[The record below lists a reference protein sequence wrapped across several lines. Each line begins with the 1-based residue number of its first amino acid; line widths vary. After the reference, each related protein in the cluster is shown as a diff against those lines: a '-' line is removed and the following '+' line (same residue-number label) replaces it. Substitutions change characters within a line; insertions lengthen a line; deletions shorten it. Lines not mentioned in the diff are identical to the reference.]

1 MHRGRLGP
9 KEKADWNRTGMKVT
23 SSLKPLAYIA
33 TGNPAHTQWETELL
47 TKQALALQPD
57 CLGSN
62 PDSAIAT
69 CHSLGNLLNFPKKWG
84 WKQFLPQMKTAHLA
98 ESSTCMSHYH
108 HFKVAPSARVTSW
121 EASSLSPV
129 NVIHQ
134 GLWLLSLLFSD
145 QGIYQ
150 IGCCYMS
157 LISMQTVSSL
167 WAKFACPLLP
177 DFHKWKHYNR
187 HI

>member
-1 MHRGRLGP
+1 MLEQGWYESHLTFESPGT
-9 KEKADWNRTGMKVT
+9 DSNW
-23 SSLKPLAYIA
+23 KPCSHPMRDRLAYR
-33 TGNPAHTQWETELL
+33 
-47 TKQALALQPD
+47 ALALPPD

-69 CHSLGNLLNFPKKWG
+69 CGSLGNLFNFPKKWG
-84 WKQFLPQMKTAHLA
+84 WQQFVPQVEIVHLA
-98 ESSTCMSHYH
+98 ESSTCLSHYH
-108 HFKVAPSARVTSW
+108 HFKVAPSGRVTSW
-121 EASSLSPV
+121 EGSSLSPV
-129 NVIHQ
+129 NLTHQ
-134 GLWLLSLLFSD
+134 GLCLLSLLFSG

-150 IGCCYMS
+150 ISCCYMS

-177 DFHKWKHYNR
+177 DFHKWKHYNQ